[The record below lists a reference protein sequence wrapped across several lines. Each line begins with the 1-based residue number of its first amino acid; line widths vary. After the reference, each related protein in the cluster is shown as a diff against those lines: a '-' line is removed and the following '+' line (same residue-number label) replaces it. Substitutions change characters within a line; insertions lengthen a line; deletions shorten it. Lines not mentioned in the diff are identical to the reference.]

1 VKIDE
6 SRYHF
11 SSTGPKYPGITPLS
25 DRKRVMLLIESSRA
39 YGRGCLLG
47 VAAYTRS
54 HGRWSVLHIERGLTE
69 NLPRFLQSW
78 KGDGIIARIENEKIA
93 HAVAELGVPTVD
105 LRGSHRPEHGAMLDT
120 DPRIVTRMAAEHFL
134 DIGFRHFAYIGYP
147 GVDFSERRFVAYRE
161 YLKSRGMEVSV
172 YSPVH
177 HAPTHTDILGW
188 EGRGEL
194 EGAAIAEWLQSLP
207 RPLSVFAC
215 NDVRGRQIIDACNE
229 SGLAIPEEVAVIG
242 VDDDEV
248 ICELSNPPLS
258 SVQPDTIRLGYEGA
272 ALLDAM
278 MDGEPAPAETIFIPP
293 KGIARRLSSEAAAI
307 DDREVASAMQI
318 IRDHACGGLTVQDVI
333 ERLNVSRSTLE
344 RRFHAAFGR
353 SPAMEIERVRMSR
366 AKLLLME
373 TRYKLSKIAVMTG
386 YGTASQ
392 FATAFKRH
400 SGFTPGEFRKQTE
413 LSP

>member
-1 VKIDE
+1 M
-6 SRYHF
+6 
-11 SSTGPKYPGITPLS
+11 S

-69 NLPRFLQSW
+69 DLPRFLHSW

-93 HAVAELGVPTVD
+93 QAVADLGVPAVD
-105 LRGSHRPEHGAMLDT
+105 LRGSHYPKRGAMLDT
-120 DPRIVTRMAAEHFL
+120 DPRVVARMAAEHFL
-134 DIGFRHFAYIGYP
+134 DIGFRNFAYIGFP
-147 GVDFSERRFVAYRE
+147 GVDFSERRLVAYRD
-161 YLKSRGMEVSV
+161 YLKTRDMDLSV
-172 YSPVH
+172 YAPSR

-188 EGRGEL
+188 EARGEL
-194 EGAAIAEWLQSLP
+194 EGRAIAKWLQSLP
-207 RPLSVFAC
+207 RPLAVFAC

-229 SGLAIPEEVAVIG
+229 SDLAIPEEVAVIG

-272 ALLDAM
+272 ALLNTM
-278 MDGEPAPAETIFIPP
+278 MEGEPAPEETIFIPP
-293 KGIARRLSSEAAAI
+293 KGIARRLSSEASAI

-318 IRDHACGGLTVQDVI
+318 IRDHACEGLTVQDVV

-344 RRFHAAFGR
+344 RRFHTAFGR
-353 SPAMEIERVRMSR
+353 SPATEIERVRMSR
-366 AKLLLME
+366 AKLLLRE
-373 TRYKLSKIAVMTG
+373 TRYKLSKIAVLTG

-400 SGFTPGEFRKQTE
+400 FGFTPGDFRKQTE
-413 LSP
+413 FSS

>member
-1 VKIDE
+1 MN
-6 SRYHF
+6 
-11 SSTGPKYPGITPLS
+11 

-93 HAVAELGVPTVD
+93 QAVEALGVPAVD
-105 LRGSHRPEHGAMLDT
+105 LRGSHRPKGGAMLDT

-134 DIGFRHFAYIGYP
+134 DVGFRNFAYIGLP
-147 GVDFSERRFVAYRE
+147 GVDFSERRLTSYRE
-161 YLKSRGMEVSV
+161 YLKSRGMELNV
-172 YSPVH
+172 YSPAHQVL
-177 HAPTHTDILGW
+177 THTDILGW
-188 EGRGEL
+188 EARGEL
-194 EGAAIAEWLQSLP
+194 EGAAIAMWLQSLP
-207 RPLSVFAC
+207 RPLAVFAC

-229 SGLAIPEEVAVIG
+229 SDLAIPEEVAVIG

-248 ICELSNPPLS
+248 ICELCNPPLS

-278 MDGEPAPAETIFIPP
+278 MDGEPAPPETIFIPP

-307 DDREVASAMQI
+307 DDRDVASAMQV
-318 IRDHACGGLTVQDVI
+318 IRDHACDGLTVQDVV
-333 ERLNVSRSTLE
+333 ERLNISRSTLE

-392 FATAFKRH
+392 FATAFKRY

-413 LSP
+413 FSA